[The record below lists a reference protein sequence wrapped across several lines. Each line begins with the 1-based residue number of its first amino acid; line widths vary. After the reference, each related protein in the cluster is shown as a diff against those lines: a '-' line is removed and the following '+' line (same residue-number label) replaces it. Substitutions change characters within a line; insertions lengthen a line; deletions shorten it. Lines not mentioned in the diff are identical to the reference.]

1 MEDFRFK
8 IEVEGLLIED
18 MQSRFEDSIMSH
30 QHLPTLQPP
39 IKVVERCNPSPVNTL
54 KSLKKRQVCGK
65 DQGDTFY
72 NMHLSCYLHNDKK
85 HFQSRKL
92 NKV

>member
-1 MEDFRFK
+1 MEHLGFK
-8 IEVEGLLIED
+8 IEVEWLWNKD
-18 MQSRFEDSIMSH
+18 TQSRFEDSIMSH
-30 QHLPTLQPP
+30 QHLPTFQPP
-39 IKVVERCNPSPVNTL
+39 IKVVERCNPINTL
-54 KSLKKRQVCGK
+54 KSLKKRRVRGK